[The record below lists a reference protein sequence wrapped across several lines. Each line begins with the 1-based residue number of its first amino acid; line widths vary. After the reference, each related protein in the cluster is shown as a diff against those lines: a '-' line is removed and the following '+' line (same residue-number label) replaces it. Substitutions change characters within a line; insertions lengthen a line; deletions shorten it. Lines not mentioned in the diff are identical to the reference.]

1 MAGLV
6 VQSSILGVV
15 AMTAPVAA
23 SAAGSFA
30 LGIFSDARKTNA
42 GKRNSH
48 APYNNRKSNGVRS
61 LTNGMQNSRIFP
73 RKTKI
78 PTTNENVGAE
88 NNLIQL
94 YRSWMK
100 LPQIIRFG
108 VAGNLAN
115 LGFFFLEKIIFRLLT
130 YLIVTTEAFYDVVL
144 DGVEKY
150 QDGVSFFAAYL
161 IQIVTGH
168 LLYAFLVYGM
178 DTINTYEKY
187 TKTLS
192 GQFKVYGVGL
202 FGATY
207 MNSFLINSRG
217 LDKTIAFW
225 VTTATFAV
233 FNYLLVSWVV
243 ERAMESSSPKGAK
256 TTRR

>member
-6 VQSSILGVV
+6 VQSAILGVA
-15 AMTAPVAA
+15 AMAAPVAA

-30 LGIFSDARKTNA
+30 LGIFSKGEKDFHSPNR
-42 GKRNSH
+42 
-48 APYNNRKSNGVRS
+48 NRKFKGVRS
-61 LTNGMQNSRIFP
+61 LSTGIKNSRIFP
-73 RKTKI
+73 QKTTI
-78 PTTNENVGAE
+78 ATTSEDENQ
-88 NNLIQL
+88 LKQL

-100 LPQIIRFG
+100 LPQIVRFG

-115 LGFFFLEKIIFRLLT
+115 LGFFFLEKIIFRFLT
-130 YLIVTTEAFYDVVL
+130 YLIVTTEVLYEIVL

-150 QDGVSFFAAYL
+150 QDGISFFAAYL
-161 IQIVTGH
+161 VQIVTGH

-243 ERAMESSSPKGAK
+243 ERAMESSAPKDSGGAK
-256 TTRR
+256 TTRM

>member
-1 MAGLV
+1 MAGIV
-6 VQSSILGVV
+6 VQSSLLGVV
-15 AMTAPVAA
+15 AIAAPVAA
-23 SAAGSFA
+23 SAADSLA
-30 LGIFSDARKTNA
+30 LGIFSDTRKTNP
-42 GKRNSH
+42 GKKNDH
-48 APYNNRKSNGVRS
+48 APNRNKKSNGVRS
-61 LTNGMQNSRIFP
+61 LPNSFQNARIFP
-73 RKTKI
+73 RKTTI
-78 PTTNENVGAE
+78 PTTNENVGSE
-88 NNLIQL
+88 NNLTQL
-94 YRSWMK
+94 YHSWMK

-130 YLIVTTEAFYDVVL
+130 YLIVTSEAFYGVVL

-150 QDGVSFFAAYL
+150 QDGVSFFTAYL
-161 IQIVTGH
+161 VQIVTGH

-207 MNSFLINSRG
+207 LNSFLINSRG

-225 VTTATFAV
+225 ATTATFAV
-233 FNYLLVSWVV
+233 FNYFLVSWVV
-243 ERAMESSSPKGAK
+243 ERAVQSSSPKGPA
-256 TTRR
+256 RG